1 MNGKNLHDAMEFV
14 GQDLVDLAEKQRFRR
29 SALQIILP
37 TAAAVA
43 LIWGVGTALTPYW
56 QPAIA
61 EPAVEE
67 KMLLEE
73 IVVVE
78 EELPEVQPEE
88 DRPETPTAHPLLSV
102 FPQLDAATLPETEEW
117 ETFYL
122 NEAGLEDQGTEM
134 ATTQGDQVLA
144 VDAQNGIL
152 LVRVQGADY
161 QGVLAIA
168 KDPGLLSQQAAKE
181 IGTMGQ
187 TMGEIAQAYDG
198 VLAICGSRFLSEDG
212 SADGGNVAAY
222 TMCEGVEYNGET
234 HLEQGAVR
242 LEIDGDGK
250 FRLVDSQTP
259 VGTDTENA
267 VEVPTAL
274 IENGNIVVDEGYNG
288 VHPRACLGQT
298 AAGEILMLVIE
309 GRLPEVSLG
318 TGLPTCAE
326 ILKSYGCETAIPL
339 DHGTSAMLWF
349 DGEYVTRC
357 SNRALPQGRLLPT
370 AFVVARKDAGT

>member
-14 GQDLVDLAEKQRFRR
+14 GHDLVDLAEKQRFRR
-29 SALQIILP
+29 PALQIILP
-37 TAAAVA
+37 TAAAIA
-43 LIWGVGTALTPYW
+43 LILGVGTALAPHW
-56 QPAIA
+56 QPVVA
-61 EPAVEE
+61 EPTVGNEV
-67 KMLLEE
+67 LLEE

-88 DRPETPTAHPLLSV
+88 VGPETPAVHPLLTV
-102 FPQLDAATLPETEEW
+102 FPQLDAATLPETGEW

-168 KDPGLLSQQAAKE
+168 KDPGLLSQQAAEE
-181 IGTMGQ
+181 IGTKGQ
-187 TMGEIAQAYDG
+187 TVGEIAQAHNG
-198 VLAICGSRFLSEDG
+198 VLAICGSRFLSGDG
-212 SADGGNVAAY
+212 NADGGNLAAY

-259 VGTDTENA
+259 VGADTVNA

-274 IENGNIVVDEGYNG
+274 IEHGTIVVDEGYNG

-298 AAGEILMLVIE
+298 ATGEILMLVIE
-309 GRLPEVSLG
+309 GRLPEISLG

-326 ILKSYGCETAIPL
+326 ILQAYGCETAIPL

-370 AFVVARKDAGT
+370 AFVVR